1 MTKFPFLTSAHAIIV
16 LRILTALIF
25 VVHAIVRV
33 VGATID
39 RFGEFLND
47 KGFVYGVLIVW
58 ILTIYE
64 IAGGLLLAIGIFAR
78 WLALG
83 FIIIIAVG
91 IVIIHAANGW
101 FVGEHGTGGMEY
113 SFLLIAALLVIAAT
127 DKK

>member
-1 MTKFPFLTSAHAIIV
+1 MRIV
-16 LRILTALIF
+16 TALIF
-25 VVHAIVRV
+25 VAHAVVRIM
-33 VGATID
+33 GSTLD
-39 RFGEFLND
+39 RFGEFLNS
-47 KGFVYGVLIVW
+47 KGFVFGVLIVW

-64 IAGGLLLAIGIFAR
+64 IAGGLLLMIGFFTR

-91 IVIIHAANGW
+91 IIIIHAANGW

-113 SFLLIAALLVIAAT
+113 SFLLIAALLVIASS